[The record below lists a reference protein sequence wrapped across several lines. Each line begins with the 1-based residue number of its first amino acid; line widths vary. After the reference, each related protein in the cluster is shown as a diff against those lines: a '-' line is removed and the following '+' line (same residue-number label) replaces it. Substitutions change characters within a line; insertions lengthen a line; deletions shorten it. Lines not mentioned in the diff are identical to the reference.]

1 MPHRIANISG
11 HIIDFGVLLTSTS
24 IGITTGFDFSDMGT
38 ALAGLAAV
46 LIAIGR
52 LAAYVGDY
60 LCKYEDARRK
70 RLETN
75 AEYSEERE

>member
-1 MPHRIANISG
+1 M
-11 HIIDFGVLLTSTS
+11 IDLGVVLASTS
-24 IGITTGFDFSDMGT
+24 IGISTGFDFSNMGT
-38 ALAGLAAV
+38 ALAGFAAV

-52 LAAYVGDY
+52 LAVYVGDY

-75 AEYSEERE
+75 AEYSEEREMLNKNNGI